1 MNLTLTPYQ
10 ESALEQAILD
20 SLLLWDDRIQQA
32 LAGKRP
38 NLSVEGARLMID
50 DLREIQQQIKAA
62 TR

>member
-10 ESALEQAILD
+10 ESALEQAIME
-20 SLLLWDDRIQQA
+20 SMMLWDDRIQQA

-38 NLSVEGARLMID
+38 NLSVEGARLMIE